1 MHFYIIKYFTVIIK
15 EEPSKNSRI
24 LISLNLNDSS
34 LSSWESS
41 VENLTITVFRSR
53 PDIMEYPE
61 NKNIKISP
69 NIHLKSGVSAL
80 RHTGFIM

>member
-1 MHFYIIKYFTVIIK
+1 MVIIK

-41 VENLTITVFRSR
+41 AENLTITVLRSR
-53 PDIMEYPE
+53 PDIIEYPT
-61 NKNIKISP
+61 NIPTSKYIQIIVQDNCYLKNI
-69 NIHLKSGVSAL
+69 
-80 RHTGFIM
+80 

>member
-1 MHFYIIKYFTVIIK
+1 MVIIK

-53 PDIMEYPE
+53 PDIIEYPA
-61 NKNIKISP
+61 NINIKIYCMS
-69 NIHLKSGVSAL
+69 IGQIFILKLAFL
-80 RHTGFIM
+80 L

>member
-1 MHFYIIKYFTVIIK
+1 MVIIK

-53 PDIMEYPE
+53 PDIIEYPATTSKYIQIIVQDNCYLE
-61 NKNIKISP
+61 NI
-69 NIHLKSGVSAL
+69 
-80 RHTGFIM
+80 